1 MAHLLTSVQDM
12 YGELMRNADPR
23 VDGWF
28 MMSTPWPSL
37 VICLLY
43 LAFVKM
49 GPTIMADRKPVDLK
63 KVLLVYNIGMVGL
76 STYCFLE
83 FNFAGWLAGYSLGC
97 QPVDYSRSPQA
108 LRVSRLGCQPV
119 DFSRSPQALRVS
131 RLGCQPVDFSR
142 SPQALRVSRLGCQ
155 PVDFSRSP
163 QPLRVSRLR
172 CQPVDYS
179 RSPQA
184 LRVSRLGCQPV
195 DFSRSPQPLRV
206 SRLGCQPVD
215 FSRSPQS
222 LRVGRLGCQP
232 VDFSRSPQALR
243 VSRLGCQP
251 VDFSRSP
258 QALRVSRLG
267 CQPVD
272 YSRSPQAL
280 RMLNVC
286 WWFYF
291 SKFIELLDTIF
302 FIMRKKFNQVSF
314 LHVFHHAIM
323 PFSWWFGVKFV
334 AGGFGTFHS
343 MLNSFIHL
351 VMYTYY
357 GLAALGPQ
365 YQKYLWWKKYMT
377 SMQIIQFILVTIHSV
392 QLLFIDC
399 NYPKFFVYLI
409 GLYAVVFMVMFANFY
424 VQTYKKSKPK
434 SNGTVTNGTVTN
446 RNVSNGMKHKQS

>member
-1 MAHLLTSVQDM
+1 MAHLLTSVQNM
-12 YGELMRNADPR
+12 YGELMLKADPR

-28 MMSTPWPSL
+28 MMSTPLPSL

-43 LAFVKM
+43 LAIVKL
-49 GPTIMADRKPVDLK
+49 GPTIMADRKPIDLK
-63 KVLLVYNIGMVGL
+63 KILLVYNLGMVGL

-108 LRVSRLGCQPV
+108 LR
-119 DFSRSPQALRVS
+119 
-131 RLGCQPVDFSR
+131 
-142 SPQALRVSRLGCQ
+142 
-155 PVDFSRSP
+155 
-163 QPLRVSRLR
+163 
-172 CQPVDYS
+172 
-179 RSPQA
+179 
-184 LRVSRLGCQPV
+184 
-195 DFSRSPQPLRV
+195 
-206 SRLGCQPVD
+206 
-215 FSRSPQS
+215 
-222 LRVGRLGCQP
+222 
-232 VDFSRSPQALR
+232 
-243 VSRLGCQP
+243 
-251 VDFSRSP
+251 
-258 QALRVSRLG
+258 
-267 CQPVD
+267 
-272 YSRSPQAL
+272 
-280 RMLNVC
+280 MLNVC
-286 WWFYF
+286 WWFYI

-314 LHVFHHAIM
+314 LHVFHHSIM

-377 SMQIIQFILVTIHSV
+377 SMQITQFILVTIHSV

-399 NYPKFFVYLI
+399 DYPKFFVYLI

-446 RNVSNGMKHKQS
+446 GNVANGIKHKQS

>member
-1 MAHLLTSVQDM
+1 MAHLLTSVQNM

-49 GPTIMADRKPVDLK
+49 GPTIMADRKPIDLK
-63 KVLLVYNIGMVGL
+63 KILLVYNIGMVGL

-97 QPVDYSRSPQA
+97 E
-108 LRVSRLGCQPV
+108 
-119 DFSRSPQALRVS
+119 
-131 RLGCQPVDFSR
+131 
-142 SPQALRVSRLGCQ
+142 
-155 PVDFSRSP
+155 
-163 QPLRVSRLR
+163 
-172 CQPVDYS
+172 
-179 RSPQA
+179 
-184 LRVSRLGCQPV
+184 
-195 DFSRSPQPLRV
+195 
-206 SRLGCQPVD
+206 
-215 FSRSPQS
+215 
-222 LRVGRLGCQP
+222 
-232 VDFSRSPQALR
+232 
-243 VSRLGCQP
+243 
-251 VDFSRSP
+251 
-258 QALRVSRLG
+258 
-267 CQPVD
+267 PVD

-409 GLYAVVFMVMFANFY
+409 GLYAVMFMIMFANFY
-424 VQTYKKSKPK
+424 VNTYKKSKPK
-434 SNGTVTNGTVTN
+434 SNGTVTNGIVTN
-446 RNVSNGMKHKQS
+446 GNVANGIKHKQS

>member
-83 FNFAGWLAGYSLGC
+83 FNFAGWLAGYS
-97 QPVDYSRSPQA
+97 
-108 LRVSRLGCQPV
+108 
-119 DFSRSPQALRVS
+119 
-131 RLGCQPVDFSR
+131 
-142 SPQALRVSRLGCQ
+142 
-155 PVDFSRSP
+155 
-163 QPLRVSRLR
+163 
-172 CQPVDYS
+172 
-179 RSPQA
+179 
-184 LRVSRLGCQPV
+184 
-195 DFSRSPQPLRV
+195 
-206 SRLGCQPVD
+206 
-215 FSRSPQS
+215 
-222 LRVGRLGCQP
+222 
-232 VDFSRSPQALR
+232 
-243 VSRLGCQP
+243 
-251 VDFSRSP
+251 
-258 QALRVSRLG
+258 LG

>member
-28 MMSTPWPSL
+28 MMSTPWPGL

-49 GPTIMADRKPVDLK
+49 GPTIMADRKPVELK

-83 FNFAGWLAGYSLGC
+83 FNFAGWLAGYS
-97 QPVDYSRSPQA
+97 
-108 LRVSRLGCQPV
+108 
-119 DFSRSPQALRVS
+119 
-131 RLGCQPVDFSR
+131 
-142 SPQALRVSRLGCQ
+142 
-155 PVDFSRSP
+155 
-163 QPLRVSRLR
+163 
-172 CQPVDYS
+172 
-179 RSPQA
+179 
-184 LRVSRLGCQPV
+184 
-195 DFSRSPQPLRV
+195 
-206 SRLGCQPVD
+206 
-215 FSRSPQS
+215 
-222 LRVGRLGCQP
+222 
-232 VDFSRSPQALR
+232 
-243 VSRLGCQP
+243 
-251 VDFSRSP
+251 
-258 QALRVSRLG
+258 LG

>member
-1 MAHLLTSVQDM
+1 MAHLLTSVQNM
-12 YGELMRNADPR
+12 YGELMLKADPR

-43 LAFVKM
+43 LAIVKL
-49 GPTIMADRKPVDLK
+49 GPTIMANRKPIDLK
-63 KVLLVYNIGMVGL
+63 KVLLVYNLGMVGL

-108 LRVSRLGCQPV
+108 LR
-119 DFSRSPQALRVS
+119 
-131 RLGCQPVDFSR
+131 
-142 SPQALRVSRLGCQ
+142 
-155 PVDFSRSP
+155 
-163 QPLRVSRLR
+163 
-172 CQPVDYS
+172 
-179 RSPQA
+179 
-184 LRVSRLGCQPV
+184 
-195 DFSRSPQPLRV
+195 
-206 SRLGCQPVD
+206 
-215 FSRSPQS
+215 
-222 LRVGRLGCQP
+222 
-232 VDFSRSPQALR
+232 
-243 VSRLGCQP
+243 
-251 VDFSRSP
+251 
-258 QALRVSRLG
+258 
-267 CQPVD
+267 
-272 YSRSPQAL
+272 
-280 RMLNVC
+280 MLNVC
-286 WWFYF
+286 WWFYI

-314 LHVFHHAIM
+314 LHVLHHSIM

-377 SMQIIQFILVTIHSV
+377 SMQITQFILVTIHSV

-399 NYPKFFVYLI
+399 DYPKFFVYLI

-434 SNGTVTNGTVTN
+434 SNGTVTNGTVTYG
-446 RNVSNGMKHKQS
+446 NVANGIKHKQS